1 MCSCVAACSRAFV
14 RLRMCAGAKVPNYT
28 RLRDYSE
35 IDQDTGRDAAPR
47 IVLAG
52 LR

>member
-1 MCSCVAACSRAFV
+1 MRSRVAAVARFRASAS
-14 RLRMCAGAKVPNYT
+14 CAGAKVPNYT
-28 RLRDYSE
+28 RLRDYGE